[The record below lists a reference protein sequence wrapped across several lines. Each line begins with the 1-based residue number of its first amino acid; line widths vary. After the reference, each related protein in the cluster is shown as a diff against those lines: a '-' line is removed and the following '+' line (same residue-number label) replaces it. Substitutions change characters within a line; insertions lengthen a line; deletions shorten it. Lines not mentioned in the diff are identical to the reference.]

1 MQLTK
6 GFEQAVCIL
15 VFLSTQDSQ
24 APLTSDAINIHL
36 QVSPS
41 YLKKIMRKLVV
52 NNLICSVPGNN
63 GGFFLA
69 RSPEKI
75 RLLDI
80 VEAMEGKISAYPNS
94 GLIKSTFQNI
104 LSTAAIRGEE
114 VLTDV
119 FKEADRL
126 WCEHLS
132 KQTVADLLRKT
143 LEIHELPYTNWNLLN
158 QEFNYKRGD
167 E

>member
-1 MQLTK
+1 
-6 GFEQAVCIL
+6 
-15 VFLSTQDSQ
+15 
-24 APLTSDAINIHL
+24 
-36 QVSPS
+36 
-41 YLKKIMRKLVV
+41 MRKLVV
-52 NNLICSVPGNN
+52 GNIICSVTGNN

-80 VEAMEGKISAYPNS
+80 VEAMEGEISTYANS
-94 GLIKSTFQNI
+94 GLIRCIFKNI
-104 LSTAAIRGEE
+104 RKGAAIRGEE

-126 WCEHLS
+126 WCEYLS
-132 KQTVADLLRKT
+132 KQTVADLLLKT
-143 LEIHELPYTNWNLLN
+143 LEIHELPCTNWNLLN
-158 QEFNYKRGD
+158 QEFNDKRGD